1 MTTLTST
8 EIKTYS
14 IELVSTKEFADLIS
28 DYPEEEW
35 DWGTQRA
42 ETVVLAFSPSELGE
56 WLEGYNQTHDYPM
69 LFTVEHELERIEWT
83 IKSVR
88 EINPDW
94 NEF

>member
-1 MTTLTST
+1 MMTTATTVKSYL
-8 EIKTYS
+8 

-35 DWGTQRA
+35 DWGPQRA

-56 WLEGYNQTHDYPM
+56 WLEEYNSTHSYPM
-69 LFTVEHELERIEWT
+69 LFTTDNILERIEWE